1 MKTHFLEKEIPKCRT
16 AAGRLNKA
24 AVRRILH
31 STEPE
36 NLDDV
41 ESSAGSVSPE
51 PPAPEKTVILLV
63 SADVKLDTGLR
74 FAAKGD
80 KRTFIT
86 VDSLR
91 DAQRTIQADTGAIL
105 LDLDLAGEPV
115 WEAADGFLQK
125 PEFPPVLLLTGQSD
139 RDNVR
144 MAINAGS
151 LVDKTADPNFI
162 LRAVNKVLKAPQSA
176 HAKRNALQ
184 RLALRWLKP
193 LSWLAQ
199 RMPTHRNWGINE

>member
-1 MKTHFLEKEIPKCRT
+1 MKTHFLEKQIPKCRT

-24 AVRRILH
+24 AIRRILH
-31 STEPE
+31 STKPE
-36 NLDDV
+36 ELDDA
-41 ESSAGSVSPE
+41 EFSAGSVSPE

-105 LDLDLAGEPV
+105 LDL
-115 WEAADGFLQK
+115 
-125 PEFPPVLLLTGQSD
+125 
-139 RDNVR
+139 
-144 MAINAGS
+144 
-151 LVDKTADPNFI
+151 
-162 LRAVNKVLKAPQSA
+162 
-176 HAKRNALQ
+176 
-184 RLALRWLKP
+184 
-193 LSWLAQ
+193 
-199 RMPTHRNWGINE
+199 